1 MKKIIAICLA
11 ALMLVALAACAGGG
25 AETPKLEG
33 VEAPVD
39 ILSATWAKYA
49 DDEKFFA
56 MGGDFNNVVD
66 NAPGAYDITDAEALA
81 SQLVCTGDA
90 ATMIDGAASLMHAM
104 NANTF
109 TGAAY
114 HLTDAKNADAF
125 VAAMQENIK
134 NNQWMCGF
142 PETLLIVTLG
152 DYVVVSFGAADITA
166 TFKTHLTASFESAT
180 VAVEEA
186 IA

>member
-25 AETPKLEG
+25 SETKLEG

-39 ILSATWAKYA
+39 ILNATWEKYA
-49 DDEKFFA
+49 EDEKFFA
-56 MGGDFNNVVD
+56 MGGDFNNIVD
-66 NAPGAYDITDAEALA
+66 NAPGAFDIADTESLA
-81 SQLVCTGDA
+81 AQLVCKDDA
-90 ATMIDGAASLMHAM
+90 ATMIDGAASLIHAM

-114 HLTDAKNADAF
+114 HLTDAKNAEAF
-125 VAAMQENIK
+125 VAAMKENIK

-152 DYVVVSFGAADITA
+152 DYVVVSFGAADITE
-166 TFKTHLTASFESAT
+166 TFKTHLTASFEGAV

-186 IA
+186 VA

>member
-1 MKKIIAICLA
+1 MKKIMAICLA

-25 AETPKLEG
+25 STTKLEG

-39 ILSATWAKYA
+39 ILNATWAKYA
-49 DDEKFFA
+49 EEEKFFA
-56 MGGDFNNVVD
+56 MGGDYNNVVD
-66 NAPGAYDITDAEALA
+66 NAPGAFDIADTESLA
-81 SQLVCTGDA
+81 AQLVCTGDA
-90 ATMIDGAASLMHAM
+90 ATMIDGAASIMHAM

-114 HLTDAKNADAF
+114 HLADAKNADAF

-166 TFKTHLTASFESAT
+166 TFKTHLTTSYESAV